1 MHAGVGTVNQFAED
15 VLGCRIPLILAPLAH
30 LASHELIAAVTNAGG
45 LGTFPLHRL
54 KPEQT
59 DEHLSKI
66 RSLTDGPV
74 MVSFT
79 GEWERDE
86 NLDVLVQHRV
96 SVAMVFW
103 WNGPRLIHRLQSHGI
118 RVGWQVG
125 TDEQLSEATGRNAD
139 FIIAQ
144 GLEAGGPVR
153 SPHHLSDLVQ
163 MIRGRSTTP
172 IVAAGGINTPAKAA
186 MFVPQLAA
194 GVMVGTRFC
203 ASIEANN
210 SAEDKALLCEADRD
224 AVVLDTSLRGD
235 WPCAYRRRLT
245 SGGDQDIPERYANI
259 NIGEIQTILAAGQ
272 IVDEFAKVLAQ

>member
-1 MHAGVGTVNQFAED
+1 MNRFSQD

-30 LASHELIAAVTNAGG
+30 LASNELIAAVTNAGG

-59 DEHLSKI
+59 DSHLSQI
-66 RSLTDGPV
+66 RAHTDGPL
-74 MVSFT
+74 MVAFT

-86 NLDVLVQHRV
+86 NLDVLVQHQV

-118 RVGWQVG
+118 KVGWQVG

-153 SPHHLSDLVQ
+153 SPHNLSDLVQ
-163 MIRGRSTTP
+163 MIRGRTTTP
-172 IVAAGGINTPAKAA
+172 IVATGGINTPSKAA
-186 MFVPQLAA
+186 TFFPQLAA
-194 GVMVGTRFC
+194 GVMLGTRFC
-203 ASIEANN
+203 ASIEAN
-210 SAEDKALLCEADRD
+210 SSVEDKALLCAADSD
-224 AVVLDTSLRGD
+224 TVVLDTSLRGD

-259 NIGEIQTILAAGQ
+259 NIGEIQSILPAGQ
-272 IVDEFAKVLAQ
+272 IVYEFAKVLAQ